1 MQNSNLN
8 IGFVGLGSM
17 GMGMAQSAVQAG
29 LPTAAYDVRTEA
41 IEAFVD
47 AGGTGAYTVA
57 EAAQGADIFIIVVL
71 NAAQAEDVLFGSG
84 NAAATLKTGS
94 VVMLCSTV
102 QPSTAL
108 EIAQRLDTMGIE
120 MLDAPMSGGP
130 VRAAAGELTM
140 MASGADTAFNKAKPV
155 LDAMVAN
162 LYRIGDTC
170 GQGSTMKAINQLL
183 AGVNLAVSSEAM
195 AFGTRA
201 GIDPQTIYDVICESA
216 GGSWMFQNRV
226 PHILADDYSPQSAI
240 DIWVK
245 DLGIV
250 LDTAKEMKFPLMLAS
265 TAHQMFMLTAAAGH
279 GRLDDSAV
287 VKIYE
292 QLMDFKVI
300 GEQE

>member
-1 MQNSNLN
+1 MQNSNIK

-17 GMGMAQSAVQAG
+17 GMGMAQSALRAG
-29 LPTAAYDVRTEA
+29 LPTTAYDVRSEA
-41 IEAFVD
+41 IETFVE
-47 AGGTGAYTVA
+47 AGGTGAGTVA

-84 NAAATLKTGS
+84 NAATILEAGS

-102 QPSTAL
+102 QPSMAL
-108 EIAQRLDTMGIE
+108 DIAQRLDSMGIE

-130 VRAAAGELTM
+130 IRATAGELTM
-140 MASGADTAFNKAKPV
+140 MASGAATAFDKAKPV
-155 LDAMVAN
+155 LDAMVAH

-226 PHILADDYSPQSAI
+226 PHILADDYSPKSAI
-240 DIWVK
+240 DIWIK

-250 LDTAKEMKFPLMLAS
+250 LDTAKEMQFPLMLAS
-265 TAHQMFMLTAAAGH
+265 IAHQMFMLTAAAGH

-292 QLMDFKVI
+292 QLMDFKVV

>member
-183 AGVNLAVSSEAM
+183 AGVNLAVSSE
-195 AFGTRA
+195 
-201 GIDPQTIYDVICESA
+201 VK
-216 GGSWMFQNRV
+216 V
-226 PHILADDYSPQSAI
+226 LAAP
-240 DIWVK
+240 
-245 DLGIV
+245 GCFR
-250 LDTAKEMKFPLMLAS
+250 TACPIS
-265 TAHQMFMLTAAAGH
+265 
-279 GRLDDSAV
+279 
-287 VKIYE
+287 
-292 QLMDFKVI
+292 
-300 GEQE
+300 

>member
-1 MQNSNLN
+1 MQNNN
-8 IGFVGLGSM
+8 PKIGL
-17 GMGMAQSAVQAG
+17 QSAVQAG
-29 LPTAAYDVRTEA
+29 LSVSAYDVRSEA
-41 IEAFVD
+41 IETFKQ
-47 AGGTGAYTVA
+47 AGGQGAATVA
-57 EAAQGADIFIIVVL
+57 EAAQGADILVVVVL
-71 NAAQAEDVLFGSG
+71 NGEQAEDVLFGSG
-84 NAAATLKTGS
+84 NAATTLQAGS
-94 VVMLCSTV
+94 VVMLCCTV
-102 QPSTAL
+102 QPSFAQAL
-108 EIAQRLDTMGIE
+108 AQRLNELGIE

-130 VRAAAGELTM
+130 VRAAEGELTM
-140 MASGADTAFNKAKPV
+140 MASGPDSAFDKAKPV
-155 LDAMVAN
+155 LDAMVAS
-162 LYRIGDTC
+162 LYRMGNVC

-201 GIDPQTIYDVICESA
+201 GMDPQTIYDVISESA
-216 GGSWMFQNRV
+216 GNSWMFENRV

-250 LDTAKEMKFPLMLAS
+250 LDTAKEMRFPLMLAS
-265 TAHQMFMLTAAAGH
+265 TAHQLFMMTAGAGH